1 MSFEP
6 FYLEGSKVTRATVVL
21 YKILSIEF
29 HAGITRDASR
39 LFESL
44 RGLPRYAAWPDIVS
58 RPRFPFV
65 LRFGRTIWS
74 QNWTCRSSVIYWV
87 SHYQL
92 VPNKD
97 VLWKVRKI
105 GHSLP
110 FWELSPLINSF
121 SNVVNLLSSFFL
133 TSVSSLFVF
142 FFLILFIFSL
152 LGKEKR
158 EKKAKKNFEKMNFLP
173 EWRATATYCFNQS
186 QLWLLLDL
194 IGPLPEGRRLFGPT
208 VLKSR

>member
-133 TSVSSLFVF
+133 RSPSRRSSSFFSNLIYLFF
-142 FFLILFIFSL
+142 TRQR
-152 LGKEKR
+152 K
-158 EKKAKKNFEKMNFLP
+158 KKAKKNFEKMNFLP

>member
-133 TSVSSLFVF
+133 RSPSRL

-152 LGKEKR
+152 LGKEK
-158 EKKAKKNFEKMNFLP
+158 KKQRKILKRWIF
-173 EWRATATYCFNQS
+173 S
-186 QLWLLLDL
+186 QNGGRQPHIVSTNHSSDCCWTLSVPCLKAGDCLDL
-194 IGPLPEGRRLFGPT
+194 P
-208 VLKSR
+208 S